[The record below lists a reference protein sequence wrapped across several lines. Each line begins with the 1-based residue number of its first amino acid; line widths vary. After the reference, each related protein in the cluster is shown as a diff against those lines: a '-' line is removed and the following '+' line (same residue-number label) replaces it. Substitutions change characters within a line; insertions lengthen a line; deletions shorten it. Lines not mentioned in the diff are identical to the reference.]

1 MASYQ
6 PIVHLVWKFRSNG
19 QEAIYFERIALFQY
33 TNVPNWLHGKATTSM
48 QNFLDVIKDVHSS
61 LSRHHLN
68 YLVNFV
74 VVPVITQIVNLIG
87 N

>member
-1 MASYQ
+1 
-6 PIVHLVWKFRSNG
+6 
-19 QEAIYFERIALFQY
+19 
-33 TNVPNWLHGKATTSM
+33 M
-48 QNFLDVIKDVHSS
+48 QNFLDVIKDAHSK
-61 LSRHHLN
+61 HHLN

>member
-6 PIVHLVWKFRSNG
+6 PIGHLVWKFRSNG

-33 TNVPNWLHGKATTSM
+33 TNVPNWLHGKSTTSM
-48 QNFLDVIKDVHSS
+48 QNFLDVIEDAH
-61 LSRHHLN
+61 SRHHLN